1 MQTEGK
7 KKLIKAVMIVFIPAL
22 ILTGVLLFFTGC
34 KTETYEIFGNERYS
48 DKEILSF
55 IVKDRSDEYAPLLW
69 LKSKWSEQQKIPFVE
84 YYEVELTGPDS
95 VKIYVY
101 EKMLCGSVKI
111 MGSYMC
117 FDKDGYV
124 CESMTYRDTDV
135 PEVTGLS
142 FGRVVLNEKIETG
155 DEELFNKILDICFA
169 IKKYKCPVN
178 EIHFN
183 SDQSVVLHMGKSRA
197 LLGNQKS
204 YDAVINAL
212 SAAYEAAGDRALLF
226 DLKTFEPGNG
236 SIIGHPLN
244 EG

>member
-1 MQTEGK
+1 MQKEGK
-7 KKLIKAVMIVFIPAL
+7 RKLIKAVIIVLIPVIILTAVIVF
-22 ILTGVLLFFTGC
+22 FTKC

-48 DKEILSF
+48 DKEILEF
-55 IVKDRSDEYAPLLW
+55 IVKEKSDEYAPLLW
-69 LKSKWSEQQKIPFVE
+69 LKSQWSEQEKIPFVE

-101 EKMLCGSVKI
+101 EKMVCGSVEI

-124 CESMTYRDTDV
+124 CESMTFRDTDI
-135 PEVTGLS
+135 PKVTGLD
-142 FGRVVLNEKIETG
+142 FGKVVLNEKIETK
-155 DEELFNKILDICFA
+155 DEALFNKILEICLA

-183 SDQSVVLHMGKSRA
+183 SDQSVILYLGESKA

-204 YDAVINAL
+204 YDAAISAL
-212 SAAYEAAGDRALLF
+212 SAAFEAAGDRALLY
-226 DLKTFEPGNG
+226 DLKTFDPENG

-244 EG
+244 ES